1 MVPKL
6 TASGKNLL
14 LRALAG
20 ETITFTKIQLGNGIA
35 QDPAEA
41 TGLANPIITV
51 ELSKIVVGAEY
62 VTLTAQFTNGSI
74 TSGFHITEAGFYA
87 KDPDDDTKEILYAF
101 GNEDESSADYVPDK
115 GNRIL
120 EMQFDALIFIGDAE
134 NVSAAISSSLVYA
147 SKEDFDKHSAD
158 NANPHG
164 VTKQQV
170 GLGNVPNLAPSDQ
183 VQNFTEA
190 TALLNIAS
198 GEKNSTLF
206 GKIKLAISKLI
217 EHLNNRNNPHSTTA
231 AQVGAAAK
239 THTHNAQDIN
249 AGTLSVLRGG
259 TGLNAV
265 SNKCLLRGT
274 GGAGLYAFS
283 GTGAV
288 YSNPATDSIPMF
300 GTLPVDCGGTGVKNL
315 EDLAVALT
323 MINSGLA
330 KIDIGTYIGA
340 GSYGPDNKMF
350 LSFPTPPKL
359 LVVMPANN
367 TANGQYGGFIAIRG
381 VTSSRAGGIMD
392 DVSGEWGQLYFDWY
406 DNSVNW
412 YSSANE
418 CTQQNKK
425 GMTYIYFAIL

>member
-20 ETITFTKIQLGNGIA
+20 ETITFTKIQLGNGTA

-51 ELSKIVVGAEY
+51 ELSKIVVGTEY
-62 VTLTAQFTNGSI
+62 VTLTAQFSNSSI
-74 TSGFHITEAGFYA
+74 TSGFHITEAGFFA
-87 KDPDDDTKEILYAF
+87 KDPDDSTKEILYAL

-147 SKEDFDKHSAD
+147 SKEDFDKHTAD
-158 NANPHG
+158 KNNPHS

-183 VQNFTEA
+183 VPTFTEA
-190 TALLNIAS
+190 TTLANIVS
-198 GEKNSTLF
+198 GEKASTLF

-217 EHLNNRNNPHSTTA
+217 DHLNNRSNPHNTTA

-239 THTHNAQDIN
+239 SHTHNAQDIN
-249 AGTLSVLRGG
+249 AGTLSPLRGG
-259 TGLNAV
+259 TGISNPTNGALLIGNNSTRLLALNWSGALY
-265 SNKCLLRGT
+265 SNGTNNPESGVLPVRYGGTGQTSLTGLATALTGVNGGLGKIVTGTYTGT
-274 GGAGLYAFS
+274 GGY
-283 GTGAV
+283 GT
-288 YSNPATDSIPMF
+288 SNKK
-300 GTLPVDCGGTGVKNL
+300 TLTFT
-315 EDLAVALT
+315 A
-323 MINSGLA
+323 
-330 KIDIGTYIGA
+330 
-340 GSYGPDNKMF
+340 
-350 LSFPTPPKL
+350 PPKL
-359 LVVMPANN
+359 LVVMPATN
-367 TANGQYGGFIAIRG
+367 TTNGQYGGFIAVRG
-381 VTSSRAGGIMD
+381 IASSRAGGIMD
-392 DVSGEWGQLYFDWY
+392 DVSGSWGQLYFSWDG
-406 DNSVNW
+406 NSVSW

-418 CTQQNKK
+418 YTQQNNS
-425 GMTYIYFAIL
+425 GMTYCYFAIL

>member
-20 ETITFTKIQLGNGIA
+20 ETITFTKIQLGNGTA

-51 ELSKIVVGAEY
+51 ELSKIVVGTEY
-62 VTLTAQFTNGSI
+62 VTLTAQFSNSSI
-74 TSGFHITEAGFYA
+74 TSGFHITEAGFFA
-87 KDPDDDTKEILYAF
+87 KDPDDSTKEILYAL

-147 SKEDFDKHSAD
+147 SKEDFDKHTAD
-158 NANPHG
+158 KNNPHS

-183 VQNFTEA
+183 VPTFTEA
-190 TALLNIAS
+190 TTLANIVS
-198 GEKNSTLF
+198 GEKTSTLF

-217 EHLNNRNNPHSTTA
+217 DHLNNRSNPHNTTA

-239 THTHNAQDIN
+239 SHTHNAQDIN

-259 TGLNAV
+259 TGLSSPTNGAV
-265 SNKCLLRGT
+265 ILGQGSSALR
-274 GGAGLYAFS
+274 AFS
-283 GTGAV
+283 WSGALYSSGTN
-288 YSNPATDSIPMF
+288 NPRS
-300 GTLPVDCGGTGVKNL
+300 GTLPVAYGGTGCTSL
-315 EDLAVALT
+315 TALATALAT
-323 MINSGLA
+323 ADSGLG
-330 KIDIGTYIGA
+330 KIVT
-340 GSYGPDNKMF
+340 GSYTGTGGYGPNKKMS
-350 LSFPTPPKL
+350 LSFSAPPKL
-359 LVVMPANN
+359 LVVMPSGNA
-367 TANGQYGGFIAIRG
+367 TNGQYGGFIAVKGIR
-381 VTSSRAGGIMD
+381 SSRAGGIMD
-392 DVSGEWGQLYFDWY
+392 DVSGAWGQLYYTWEG
-406 DNSVNW
+406 NAVTW
-412 YSSANE
+412 YSDASE
-418 CTQQNKK
+418 YTQQNNS
-425 GMTYIYFAIL
+425 GMTYYYFAIL

>member
-20 ETITFTKIQLGNGIA
+20 ETITFTKIQLGNGTA

-51 ELSKIVVGAEY
+51 ELSKIVVGTEY
-62 VTLTAQFTNGSI
+62 VTLTAQFSNSSI
-74 TSGFHITEAGFYA
+74 TSGFHITEAGFFA
-87 KDPDDDTKEILYAF
+87 TDPDDSTKEILYAL

-147 SKEDFDKHSAD
+147 SKEDFDKHTAD
-158 NANPHG
+158 KNNPHS

-183 VQNFTEA
+183 VPTFTEA
-190 TALLNIAS
+190 TTLANIVS
-198 GEKNSTLF
+198 GEKASTLF

-217 EHLNNRNNPHSTTA
+217 DHLNNRSNPHNTTA

-239 THTHNAQDIN
+239 SHTHNAQDIN

-259 TGLNAV
+259 TGLSSPTNGAV
-265 SNKCLLRGT
+265 ILGQGSNPLR
-274 GGAGLYAFS
+274 AFS
-283 GTGAV
+283 WSGALYSSGTN
-288 YSNPATDSIPMF
+288 NPRS
-300 GTLPVDCGGTGVKNL
+300 GTLPVAYGGTGCTSL
-315 EDLAVALT
+315 TALATALAT
-323 MINSGLA
+323 ADGGLG
-330 KIDIGTYIGA
+330 KIIT
-340 GSYGPDNKMF
+340 GSYTGTGGYGTNNKKSLTF
-350 LSFPTPPKL
+350 SAPPKL
-359 LVVMPANN
+359 LVVMPASN
-367 TANGQYGGFIAIRG
+367 TSNGQRGGFIALRG
-381 VTSSRAGGIMD
+381 ISSSRAGGIMD
-392 DVSGEWGQLYFDWY
+392 DVSGDWGQLYYTWDG
-406 DNSVNW
+406 NTVTW
-412 YSSANE
+412 YSPNNE
-418 CTQQNKK
+418 HSQQNLN
-425 GMTYIYFAIL
+425 GMTYYYFAIL

>member
-20 ETITFTKIQLGNGIA
+20 ETITFTKIQLGNGTA

-51 ELSKIVVGAEY
+51 ELSKIVVGTEY
-62 VTLTAQFTNGSI
+62 VTLTAQFSNSSI
-74 TSGFHITEAGFYA
+74 TSGFHITEAGFFA
-87 KDPDDDTKEILYAF
+87 KDPDDSTKEILYAL

-147 SKEDFDKHSAD
+147 SKEDFDKHTAD
-158 NANPHG
+158 KNNPHS

-183 VQNFTEA
+183 VPTFTEA
-190 TALLNIAS
+190 TTLANIVS
-198 GEKNSTLF
+198 GEKTSTLF

-217 EHLNNRNNPHSTTA
+217 DHLNNRSNPHNTTA

-239 THTHNAQDIN
+239 SHTHNAQDIN

-259 TGLNAV
+259 TGLSSPTNGAV
-265 SNKCLLRGT
+265 ILGQGSSALR
-274 GGAGLYAFS
+274 AFS
-283 GTGAV
+283 WSGALYSSGTN
-288 YSNPATDSIPMF
+288 NPRS
-300 GTLPVDCGGTGVKNL
+300 GTLPVAYGGTGCTSL
-315 EDLAVALT
+315 TALATALAT
-323 MINSGLA
+323 ADSGLG
-330 KIDIGTYIGA
+330 KIVT
-340 GSYGPDNKMF
+340 GSYTGTGGYGPNKKMS
-350 LSFPTPPKL
+350 LSFSAPPKL
-359 LVVMPANN
+359 LVVMPSGNA
-367 TANGQYGGFIAIRG
+367 TNGQYGGFIAVKGIR
-381 VTSSRAGGIMD
+381 SSRAGGIMD
-392 DVSGEWGQLYFDWY
+392 DVSGAWGQLYYTWEG
-406 DNSVNW
+406 NAVTW
-412 YSSANE
+412 YSDASE
-418 CTQQNKK
+418 YTQQNNS
-425 GMTYIYFAIL
+425 GMTSYYFAIL

>member
-20 ETITFTKIQLGNGIA
+20 ETITFTKIQLGNGTA

-51 ELSKIVVGAEY
+51 ELSKIVVGTEY
-62 VTLTAQFTNGSI
+62 VTLTAQFSNSSI
-74 TSGFHITEAGFYA
+74 TSGFHITEAGFFA
-87 KDPDDDTKEILYAF
+87 KDPDDSTKEILYAL

-147 SKEDFDKHSAD
+147 SKEDFDKHTAD
-158 NANPHG
+158 KNNPHS

-183 VQNFTEA
+183 VPTFTEA
-190 TALLNIAS
+190 TTLANIVS
-198 GEKNSTLF
+198 GKKASTLF

-217 EHLNNRNNPHSTTA
+217 DHLNNRSNPHNTTA

-239 THTHNAQDIN
+239 SHTHNAQDIN

-259 TGLNAV
+259 TGLSSPTNGAV
-265 SNKCLLRGT
+265 ILGQGNSALRAYSWY
-274 GGAGLYAFS
+274 GALYSS
-283 GTGAV
+283 GTN
-288 YSNPATDSIPMF
+288 NPRS
-300 GTLPVDCGGTGVKNL
+300 GTLPVAYGGTGCTSL
-315 EDLAVALT
+315 TALATALAT
-323 MINSGLA
+323 ADSGLG
-330 KIDIGTYIGA
+330 KIVT
-340 GSYGPDNKMF
+340 GSYSGTGGYGTNNKKSLTF
-350 LSFPTPPKL
+350 SAPPKL
-359 LVVMPANN
+359 LVVMPTSN
-367 TANGQYGGFIAIRG
+367 TSTGQRGGFIALRG
-381 VTSSRAGGIMD
+381 ISSSRAGGIMD
-392 DVSGEWGQLYFDWY
+392 DVSGDWGQLYYTWDG
-406 DNSVNW
+406 NTVTW
-412 YSSANE
+412 YSPNNE
-418 CTQQNKK
+418 YSQQNLN
-425 GMTYIYFAIL
+425 GMTYYYFAIL

>member
-35 QDPAEA
+35 QDPSEA

-51 ELSKIVVGAEY
+51 ELSKIVVGTEY

-87 KDPDDDTKEILYAF
+87 KDPDDDTKEILYAL

-147 SKEDFDKHSAD
+147 SKEDFDKHTAD

-190 TALLNIAS
+190 TALVNISS

-217 EHLNNRNNPHSTTA
+217 DHLNSRNNPHNTTA

-249 AGTLSVLRGG
+249 AGTLSPLRGG
-259 TGLNAV
+259 TGISNPTNGALLIGYNSTRLLALNWNGALYSDGTNNPESGV
-265 SNKCLLRGT
+265 LPVKYGGTGQTSLAGLATALTGVNGGLGKIVTGTYTGT
-274 GGAGLYAFS
+274 GGY
-283 GTGAV
+283 GT
-288 YSNPATDSIPMF
+288 SNKK
-300 GTLPVDCGGTGVKNL
+300 TLTFT
-315 EDLAVALT
+315 A
-323 MINSGLA
+323 
-330 KIDIGTYIGA
+330 
-340 GSYGPDNKMF
+340 
-350 LSFPTPPKL
+350 PPKL
-359 LVVMPANN
+359 IVVMPATN
-367 TANGQYGGFIAIRG
+367 TTNGQYGGFIAVRG
-381 VTSSRAGGIMD
+381 IASSRAGGIMD
-392 DVSGEWGQLYFDWY
+392 DVSGSWGQLYFSWDG
-406 DNSVNW
+406 NSVSW

-418 CTQQNKK
+418 YTQQNNS
-425 GMTYIYFAIL
+425 GMTYCYFAIL

>member
-20 ETITFTKIQLGNGIA
+20 ETITFTKIQLGNGTA

-51 ELSKIVVGAEY
+51 ELSKIVVGTEY
-62 VTLTAQFTNGSI
+62 VTLTAQFSNSSI
-74 TSGFHITEAGFYA
+74 TSGFHITEAGFFA
-87 KDPDDDTKEILYAF
+87 KDPDDSTKEILYAL

-147 SKEDFDKHSAD
+147 SKEDFDKHTAD
-158 NANPHG
+158 KNNPHS

-183 VQNFTEA
+183 VPIFTGA
-190 TALLNIAS
+190 TTLANIVS
-198 GEKNSTLF
+198 GEKASTLF

-217 EHLNNRNNPHSTTA
+217 DHLNNRSNPHNTTA

-239 THTHNAQDIN
+239 SHTHNAQDIN

-259 TGLNAV
+259 TGRTTFPSGQML
-265 SNKCLLRGT
+265 CGT
-274 GGAGLYAFS
+274 GSGIDTISWCGALYS
-283 GTGAV
+283 KGIN
-288 YSNPATDSIPMF
+288 NPWS
-300 GTLPVDCGGTGVKNL
+300 GTLPVAYGGTGCTSL
-315 EDLAVALT
+315 TALATALAT
-323 MINSGLA
+323 ADSGLG
-330 KIDIGTYIGA
+330 KIVT
-340 GSYGPDNKMF
+340 GSYSGTGGYGANNKKSLTF
-350 LSFPTPPKL
+350 SAPPKL
-359 LVVMPANN
+359 LVVMPSSN
-367 TANGQYGGFIAIRG
+367 TVGGSQGGFIALRG
-381 VTSSRAGGIMD
+381 ISSSRGGGIMD
-392 DVSGEWGQLYFDWY
+392 DVAGPQFQLYYTWDG
-406 DNSVNW
+406 NTVTW
-412 YSSANE
+412 YSPNNE
-418 CTQQNKK
+418 YSQQNLN
-425 GMTYIYFAIL
+425 GMTYYYFAIL

>member
-20 ETITFTKIQLGNGIA
+20 ETITFTKIQLGNGTA

-51 ELSKIVVGAEY
+51 ELSKIVVGTEY
-62 VTLTAQFTNGSI
+62 VTLTAQFSNSSI
-74 TSGFHITEAGFYA
+74 TSGFHITEAGFFA
-87 KDPDDDTKEILYAF
+87 KDPDDSTKEILYAL

-147 SKEDFDKHSAD
+147 SKEDFDKHTAD
-158 NANPHG
+158 KNNPHS

-183 VQNFTEA
+183 VPTFTEA
-190 TALLNIAS
+190 TTLANIVS
-198 GEKNSTLF
+198 GEKASTLF

-217 EHLNNRNNPHSTTA
+217 DHLNNRSNPHNTTA

-239 THTHNAQDIN
+239 SHTHNAQDIN
-249 AGTLSVLRGG
+249 AGTLSPLRGG
-259 TGLNAV
+259 TGISNPKNGALLIGNNSTKLLALNWSGALYSDGTNNPESGV
-265 SNKCLLRGT
+265 LPVRYGGTGQTSLTGLATALTGVNGGLGKIVTGTYTGT
-274 GGAGLYAFS
+274 GGY
-283 GTGAV
+283 GT
-288 YSNPATDSIPMF
+288 SNKK
-300 GTLPVDCGGTGVKNL
+300 TLTFT
-315 EDLAVALT
+315 A
-323 MINSGLA
+323 
-330 KIDIGTYIGA
+330 
-340 GSYGPDNKMF
+340 
-350 LSFPTPPKL
+350 PPKL
-359 LVVMPANN
+359 LVVMPATN
-367 TANGQYGGFIAIRG
+367 TTNGQYGGFVAVRGIA
-381 VTSSRAGGIMD
+381 SSRAGGIMD
-392 DVSGEWGQLYFDWY
+392 DVSGSWGQLYFSWDG
-406 DNSVNW
+406 NSVSW

-418 CTQQNKK
+418 YTQQNNS
-425 GMTYIYFAIL
+425 GMTYCYFAIL

>member
-35 QDPAEA
+35 QDPSEA

-51 ELSKIVVGAEY
+51 ELSKIVVGTEY

-87 KDPDDDTKEILYAF
+87 KDPDDDTKEILYAL

-147 SKEDFDKHSAD
+147 SKEDFDKHTAD

-183 VQNFTEA
+183 VQYFTDA
-190 TALLNIAS
+190 TALVNISS

-217 EHLNNRNNPHSTTA
+217 DHLNNRSNPHNTTA

-249 AGTLSVLRGG
+249 AGTLSPLRGG
-259 TGLNAV
+259 TGISNPTNGALLIGNNSTRLLALNWSGALYSDGTNNPESGV
-265 SNKCLLRGT
+265 LPVRYGGTGQTSLTGLATALTGVNGGLGKIVTGTYTGT
-274 GGAGLYAFS
+274 GGY
-283 GTGAV
+283 GT
-288 YSNPATDSIPMF
+288 SNKK
-300 GTLPVDCGGTGVKNL
+300 TLTFT
-315 EDLAVALT
+315 A
-323 MINSGLA
+323 
-330 KIDIGTYIGA
+330 
-340 GSYGPDNKMF
+340 
-350 LSFPTPPKL
+350 PPKL
-359 LVVMPANN
+359 LVVMPATN
-367 TANGQYGGFIAIRG
+367 TTNGQYGGFVAVRGIA
-381 VTSSRAGGIMD
+381 SSRAGGIMD
-392 DVSGEWGQLYFDWY
+392 DVSGSWGQLYFSWGG
-406 DNSVNW
+406 NSVSW

-418 CTQQNKK
+418 HTQQNNS
-425 GMTYIYFAIL
+425 GMTYCYFAIL

>member
-20 ETITFTKIQLGNGIA
+20 ETITFTKIQLGNGTA

-51 ELSKIVVGAEY
+51 ELSKIVVGTEY
-62 VTLTAQFTNGSI
+62 VTLTAQFSNSSI
-74 TSGFHITEAGFYA
+74 TSGFHITEAGFFA
-87 KDPDDDTKEILYAF
+87 KDPDDSTKEILYAL

-147 SKEDFDKHSAD
+147 SKEDFDKHTAD
-158 NANPHG
+158 KNNPHS

-183 VQNFTEA
+183 VPTFTEA
-190 TALLNIAS
+190 TTLANIVS
-198 GEKNSTLF
+198 GEKASTLF

-217 EHLNNRNNPHSTTA
+217 DHLNNRSNPHNTTA

-239 THTHNAQDIN
+239 SHTHNAQDIN

-259 TGLNAV
+259 TGLSSPTNGAV
-265 SNKCLLRGT
+265 ILGQGNSALRAYSWY
-274 GGAGLYAFS
+274 GALYSS
-283 GTGAV
+283 GTN
-288 YSNPATDSIPMF
+288 NPRS
-300 GTLPVDCGGTGVKNL
+300 GTLPVAYGGTGCASL
-315 EDLAVALT
+315 TALATALAT
-323 MINSGLA
+323 ADSGLG
-330 KIDIGTYIGA
+330 KIVT
-340 GSYGPDNKMF
+340 GSYSGTGGYGTNNKKSLTF
-350 LSFPTPPKL
+350 SAPPKL
-359 LVVMPANN
+359 LVVMPASN
-367 TANGQYGGFIAIRG
+367 TSTGQRGGFIALRG
-381 VTSSRAGGIMD
+381 ISSSRAGGIMD
-392 DVSGEWGQLYFDWY
+392 DVSGDWGQLYYTWDG
-406 DNSVNW
+406 NTVTW
-412 YSSANE
+412 YSPNNE
-418 CTQQNKK
+418 YSQQNLN
-425 GMTYIYFAIL
+425 GMTYYYFAIL

>member
-20 ETITFTKIQLGNGIA
+20 ETITFTKIQLGNGTA

-51 ELSKIVVGAEY
+51 ELSKIVVGTEY
-62 VTLTAQFTNGSI
+62 VTLTAQFSNSSI
-74 TSGFHITEAGFYA
+74 TSGFHITEAGFFA
-87 KDPDDDTKEILYAF
+87 KDPDDSTKEILYAL

-147 SKEDFDKHSAD
+147 SKEDFDKHTAGK
-158 NANPHG
+158 NNPHS

-183 VQNFTEA
+183 VLTFTEA
-190 TALLNIAS
+190 TTLANIVS
-198 GEKNSTLF
+198 GEKASTLF

-217 EHLNNRNNPHSTTA
+217 DHLNNRSNPHNTTA

-239 THTHNAQDIN
+239 SHTHNAQDIN

-259 TGLNAV
+259 TGRTTFPSGQML
-265 SNKCLLRGT
+265 CGT
-274 GGAGLYAFS
+274 GSGIDTISWCGALYS
-283 GTGAV
+283 KGIN
-288 YSNPATDSIPMF
+288 NPWS
-300 GTLPVDCGGTGVKNL
+300 GTLPVAYGGTGCTSL
-315 EDLAVALT
+315 TALATALAT
-323 MINSGLA
+323 ADSGLC
-330 KIDIGTYIGA
+330 KIVTGSYIGTG
-340 GSYGPDNKMF
+340 GYGTHNKKSLTF
-350 LSFPTPPKL
+350 SAPPKL
-359 LVVMPANN
+359 LVVMPASN
-367 TANGQYGGFIAIRG
+367 TSNGQRGGFIALRG
-381 VTSSRAGGIMD
+381 ISSSRAGGIMD
-392 DVSGEWGQLYFDWY
+392 DVTGDWGQLYYTWD
-406 DNSVNW
+406 DNTVTW
-412 YSSANE
+412 YSPNNE
-418 CTQQNKK
+418 HSQQNLN
-425 GMTYIYFAIL
+425 GMTYYYFAIL